1 MLWFL
6 AALIISLS
14 VYRLVVYMRKVRNYY
29 RVSATIVG
37 NDIKT
42 VEDPLMGPKY
52 FYAPIVAFIDK
63 DGQRKEMICGEDN
76 PGRPIYKDGSKLTL
90 LVHPDD
96 PSRFL
101 VHDFVNGY
109 LIPFIWIAIG
119 IAIVLI
125 PYLYPET
132 FK

>member
-6 AALIISLS
+6 AALILGLS
-14 VYRLVVYMRKVRNYY
+14 FYRLYMYVRKVKNYY
-29 RVSATIVG
+29 KVAATIVG

-52 FYAPIVAFIDK
+52 FYAPIVEFTDK
-63 DGQRKEMICGEDN
+63 SGELKQMICGEDN
-76 PGRPIYKDGSKLTL
+76 PGRPIYKDGAKLTL

-96 PSRFL
+96 ASRFL

-109 LIPFIWIAIG
+109 LIPVIWIIIG
-119 IAIVLI
+119 VSIVLI
-125 PYLYPET
+125 PYIFPET

>member
-6 AALIISLS
+6 AALIMGLS
-14 VYRLVVYMRKVRNYY
+14 IYRLVLYMRKVKNYY

-52 FYAPIVAFIDK
+52 FYAPIVEFTDK
-63 DGQRKEMICGEDN
+63 DGQQKQMICGEDN
-76 PGRPIYKDGSKLTL
+76 PGRPIYKDGAKLTL
-90 LVHPDD
+90 LVNPTD

-109 LIPFIWIAIG
+109 LIPIIWMIIG
-119 IAIVLI
+119 IAIILI
-125 PYLYPET
+125 PYLFPDT